1 MTKATRLFHAR
12 TAAHPPAH
20 ASSSSSRLASTS
32 HRRRA
37 PYHVTDSSL
46 EGPSTSSA
54 TRKSG
59 RARAPRLSLVQR
71 ALAEASS
78 SAVSAAQ
85 PPVRLHL
92 PSTDHVL
99 TQNIERRR
107 TRRPPPDV
115 AGISRILSRLDLSP
129 DRFAVDHG
137 ESNFLSGSGQ
147 SERSGSEEP
156 HVSVLLSP
164 LRA

>member
-1 MTKATRLFHAR
+1 MTKAIRLFHAR

-54 TRKSG
+54 TRESG

-85 PPVRLHL
+85 PPVSLHL
-92 PSTDHVL
+92 PSADHII

-107 TRRPPPDV
+107 TRRPAIDTTRK
-115 AGISRILSRLDLSP
+115 SRILSQLDQSP
-129 DRFAVDHG
+129 DRFALDHG
-137 ESNFLSGSGQ
+137 ESNVPSGSGQ